1 MNRLC
6 GNLCL
11 PSVGMRA
18 RRLLL
23 AGGASFFWLVG
34 SILFCGRALLF
45 QPRTHI
51 SGLPAAVA
59 AKQKTLG
66 KGFVRLQKPVKCYA
80 MNLENF
86 THLRY
91 GKQIF
96 RRGHGGTSNRSHRA
110 VFLLKNSRLLG
121 SCAKLPPQKERTKT
135 KFFYL
140 KR

>member
-1 MNRLC
+1 
-6 GNLCL
+6 
-11 PSVGMRA
+11 MRA
-18 RRLLL
+18 RRQL
-23 AGGASFFWLVG
+23 ATGGASFFGWLVG
-34 SILFCGRALLF
+34 SVLFCGRVLFF
-45 QPRTHI
+45 QPTAHI

-59 AKQKTLG
+59 AKEKARG
-66 KGFVRLQKPVKCYA
+66 KGFVGLQKSVKCYPMFLKDFA
-80 MNLENF
+80 D
-86 THLRY
+86 LRY
-91 GKQIF
+91 GKQTF